1 MARQRNELTVKF
13 CDSVRPS
20 NKPKEYPDGKSSLA
34 LRVSPSGAKT
44 WTMRHRVNGKQKRFH
59 LGNYSEISLASAR
72 AECMEIKLRGASALT
87 PLISNPVALTASG
100 CTIARLA
107 DEYIAACWA
116 GRHKHK
122 ARRKKDTT
130 IKNERTSVEQHIKPS
145 FGETLIDRVQ
155 RETIQTL
162 VDELRDRVSDSA
174 ARRAKQ
180 ALHAMYSYAIWNNY
194 TANNPCVYVFYPEAG
209 SRKVVLSDEQL
220 RTIWEAFTP
229 PVKVPGVAVSDSVA
243 LSILIAMVTVQR
255 IGEIL
260 RMRVSDLDL
269 ENSVW
274 TIPPHLTKN
283 NAEHLVPLSPLA
295 VHLIKLAIAL
305 RKDASSDAVF
315 QGRRNKKI
323 SVTTQAATRA
333 FGRVKKA
340 LSWGDIR
347 IHDERRTATTHMA
360 KPPLRVLP
368 FILSKVLN
376 HLSDTGGAARVTSVY
391 NRWEYFDEKKEALDK
406 WEARLRDIL
415 TLRQGAIDSG
425 SLRLEARQVSPG
437 RWAVPETGAEGSLR

>member
-1 MARQRNELTVKF
+1 M
-13 CDSVRPS
+13 
-20 NKPKEYPDGKSSLA
+20 SLA
-34 LRVSPSGAKT
+34 D
-44 WTMRHRVNGKQKRFH
+44 
-59 LGNYSEISLASAR
+59 AR
-72 AECMEIKLRGASALT
+72 AECMKMKLRAASMLT
-87 PLISNPVALTASG
+87 PSISNPVALTVRG

-130 IKNERTSVEQHIKPS
+130 INDERAIVEKHIKPS
-145 FGETLIDRVQ
+145 FGEILIDHVERNAV
-155 RETIQTL
+155 QTL
-162 VDELRDRVSDSA
+162 VDELRDRLSDSA
-174 ARRAKQ
+174 ARRTKKV
-180 ALHAMYSYAIWNNY
+180 LHAMYSFAIWNKY

-209 SRKVVLSDEQL
+209 NRKAVLSDEQL
-220 RTIWEAFTP
+220 RTIWETFAP
-229 PVKVPGVAVSDSVA
+229 PVKVPGVAVSDAVA
-243 LSILIAMVTVQR
+243 LSILIAMVTAQR

-269 ENSVW
+269 ENTVW

-283 NAEHLVPLSPLA
+283 NTEHLVPLSPLA
-295 VHLIKLAIAL
+295 VYLIKLAISI

-323 SVTTQAATRA
+323 SLTKQAATRA

-368 FILSKVLN
+368 FILSKILN
-376 HLSDTGGAARVTSVY
+376 HTSDSGGAARVTSVY
-391 NRWEYFDEKKEALDK
+391 NQWDYFEEKKEALDK

-415 TLRQGAIDSG
+415 SLRQGAIDSG
-425 SLRLEARQVSPG
+425 SLRLDARQVSPG
-437 RWAVPETGAEGSLR
+437 QWVVPAETGAEGDLR